1 MPSNVGQPTGEAD
14 QTGGWMEN
22 AITKNSVALEELE
35 NTIKKNIGAFY
46 EVGRALMEI
55 RDRGLYKDVLG
66 FETFEAYC
74 KGRWDFSRRHAYR
87 FIEAVEVIGHVSE
100 SDTKPPINLEQTRPL
115 SKLEPAQQRE
125 AWQKAVETAPEGKV
139 TAAHVSKVV
148 KEITGETPKNKP
160 ELKPTIPEH
169 AVYFAQIAI
178 SQLER
183 ISPDDPTRF
192 KAIESVEKWI
202 KKYRKEHLE
211 NASKNS

>member
-1 MPSNVGQPTGEAD
+1 
-14 QTGGWMEN
+14 MEN

-183 ISPDDPTRF
+183 ISDDDPTRQ
-192 KAIESVEKWI
+192 KALNMVVDWINKNRKRSVTSKA
-202 KKYRKEHLE
+202 
-211 NASKNS
+211 AS

>member
-1 MPSNVGQPTGEAD
+1 MMVFKEARECADRINAGINNV
-14 QTGGWMEN
+14 
-22 AITKNSVALEELE
+22 
-35 NTIKKNIGAFY
+35 
-46 EVGRALMEI
+46 R
-55 RDRGLYKDVLG
+55 RDVLELHDRDG
-66 FETFEAYC
+66 WSALGYKSWTECVQREFKQAERYIFYQFKA
-74 KGRWDFSRRHAYR
+74 GQ
-87 FIEAVEVIGHVSE
+87 IEQ
-100 SDTKPPINLEQTRPL
+100 NLNDSAKSNCTIVQLGSIPEGQLRPL
-115 SKLEPAQQRE
+115 ARLEPSQQRE

-202 KKYRKEHLE
+202 KKYRKEHFE

>member
-1 MPSNVGQPTGEAD
+1 
-14 QTGGWMEN
+14 MEN
-22 AITKNSVALEELE
+22 AITKNSVELE
-35 NTIKKNIGAFY
+35 QLENVIKQNIGAFY

-66 FETFEAYC
+66 FDTFEAYC
-74 KGRWDFSRRHAYR
+74 KSRWDFNRAYAYR
-87 FIEAVEVIGHVSE
+87 LIGSAQVVDAVSPIGIQSPGNE
-100 SDTKPPINLEQTRPL
+100 RQTRPL
-115 SKLEPAQQRE
+115 ARLEPSQQRE

-139 TAAHVSKVV
+139 TAAHVSKIV
-148 KEITGETPKNKP
+148 KEITGEQQKEPAKP
-160 ELKPTIPEH
+160 QPTIPEH

>member
-1 MPSNVGQPTGEAD
+1 
-14 QTGGWMEN
+14 MEN